1 MGLDKLTEFS
11 FIQKEESVDKV
22 KQIRSIHEELGG
34 LTYTREEELA
44 ILFELARGIGHYD
57 GDDGYCLDLGTY
69 YGLSGLVM
77 AQGIKE
83 SQIYTYPVLT
93 IDSYPFNPRK
103 LEKNEL
109 VSVSSDVGQID
120 KEWINKVGCM
130 PMTAH
135 GVAIKIG
142 LCDYLVQ
149 TIHDSVKFLQLFQGS
164 IRLAFIDS
172 SHDFA
177 TCFNE
182 ASLVKQLLVKG
193 GKIVFHDS
201 NLLGVPK
208 VLKSFEGEAF
218 TCDRMTILEI

>member
-1 MGLDKLTEFS
+1 MVLDKLTEFP
-11 FIQKEESVDKV
+11 FIEKEKSVDKI
-22 KQIRSIHEELGG
+22 KKICFIHEELGG
-34 LTYTREEELA
+34 ETFTHEDELA
-44 ILFELARGIGHYD
+44 VLFELARGIGHYD

-77 AQGIKE
+77 AQGVKE

-93 IDSYPFNPRK
+93 VDSYPFDRLK
-103 LEKNEL
+103 LENNEL

-120 KEWINKVGCM
+120 KEWINKMGRR
-130 PMTAH
+130 PMMAH
-135 GVAIKIG
+135 GIAIKMG

-149 TIHDSVKFLQLFQGS
+149 TIYDSIKFLQLFQGS

-182 ASLVKQLLVKG
+182 ANLVKQLLVKG

-201 NLLGVPK
+201 GLLGVPK
-208 VLKSFEGEAF
+208 VLKAFEGEGS